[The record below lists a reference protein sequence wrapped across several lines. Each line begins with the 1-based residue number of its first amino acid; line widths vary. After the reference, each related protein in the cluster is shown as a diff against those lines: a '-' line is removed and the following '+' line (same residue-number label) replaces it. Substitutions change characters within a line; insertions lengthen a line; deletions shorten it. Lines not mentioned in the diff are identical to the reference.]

1 MVSYLVICLVAFLA
15 SGLTFFSGFGLG
27 TLLLPAFAFFF
38 PVELAVSLTAV
49 VHLLNGLFK
58 LALVG
63 RWAVWPVVFRFSLPA
78 IAAAFAGAWLLA
90 RLSAVPPVLGYDAF
104 GIQLYVT
111 PVKLAVGF
119 ALLVFASLELSARFQ
134 QLSFS
139 PRYLPVGGLLSGF
152 FGGLSGTQGALRSAF
167 LVRAGLSKEAF
178 IGTGAV
184 IAALID
190 VSRLTVYSGAI
201 ARESARFDYPL
212 LGAGIIAAALGTV
225 LGNRYLKKTTM
236 PAVQHVVAVLL
247 FATAIG
253 LVAGVL

>member
-49 VHLLNGLFK
+49 VHFLNGLFK

-63 RWAVWPVVFRFSLPA
+63 RWAVWPVVFRFALPA
-78 IAAAFAGAWLLA
+78 SAAAFAGAWLLA
-90 RLSAVPPVLGYDAF
+90 RLSGFPPVLGYSAF

-111 PVKLAVGF
+111 PVKLAVGC
-119 ALLVFASLELSARFQ
+119 ALLVFASFELSARFQ

-139 PRYLPVGGLLSGF
+139 PRYLAVGGLLSGF

-167 LVRAGLSKEAF
+167 LVRAGLSKE
-178 IGTGAV
+178 GEQAV
-184 IAALID
+184 DVTAYAAQI
-190 VSRLTVYSGAI
+190 
-201 ARESARFDYPL
+201 SAQ
-212 LGAGIIAAALGTV
+212 LGAHVIKIKPPKDHIEQAEAKKVFEKYGIPTKTLADRVRLALENAET
-225 LGNRYLKKTTM
+225 
-236 PAVQHVVAVLL
+236 
-247 FATAIG
+247 
-253 LVAGVL
+253 